1 MSVQNQSSARRA
13 GTVSTAGLSRLRFAN
28 LAVLIL
34 VLIEYGFGMYVN
46 LYVDVPKAD
55 HGGSI
60 GTAISNGPATIS
72 IHAVLGL
79 LLALGALAVLAQSVI
94 ARRWGVA
101 ILSVIGVFAMI
112 FASVAGTTFVRT
124 GDDADSMAMAVMA
137 GVAAL
142 CYALNLYILRPGT
155 ARG

>member
-1 MSVQNQSSARRA
+1 MALIGRWNWWMPGWARWLLRIEQRGEQAMSVQNQSSARRA

-46 LYVDVPKAD
+46 LY
-55 HGGSI
+55 
-60 GTAISNGPATIS
+60 
-72 IHAVLGL
+72 
-79 LLALGALAVLAQSVI
+79 

-142 CYALNLYILRPGT
+142 CYALNLYSLRPGT